1 VRSYVTR
8 PLGVLIAALVGA
20 SAGSATRQAIQSRKQ
35 ADADPS
41 DIVIAAPLS
50 IVLLATIAGLLSRRR
65 GWIVAFVGGAVAG
78 TLLGEDADRYMKGAV
93 GKAASIRARVEPDG
107 GVSGSITT

>member
-1 VRSYVTR
+1 MRSYVTR
-8 PLGVLIAALVGA
+8 PLGVLVAALIGA
-20 SAGSATRQAIQSRKQ
+20 SAGSATRQAVQSKKQ

-50 IVLLATIAGLLSRRR
+50 IVLLATIAGLLSPRR
-65 GWIVAFVGGAVAG
+65 GWVVALLGGAFAG
-78 TLLGEDADRYMKGAV
+78 ALFGEDADRYMKGAV
-93 GKAASIRARVEPDG
+93 GKAASIRGRVEPD